1 MWVWVCGLPVENL
14 RKGCSA
20 EEVDLTWLGLELGIG
35 VGLGLTL
42 TLTLSL
48 TLGLTLTTPSCP
60 GAALPSCWLGLGLG
74 S

>member
-35 VGLGLTL
+35 I
-42 TLTLSL
+42 
-48 TLGLTLTTPSCP
+48 
-60 GAALPSCWLGLGLG
+60 GLGLG
-74 S
+74 VVLALG